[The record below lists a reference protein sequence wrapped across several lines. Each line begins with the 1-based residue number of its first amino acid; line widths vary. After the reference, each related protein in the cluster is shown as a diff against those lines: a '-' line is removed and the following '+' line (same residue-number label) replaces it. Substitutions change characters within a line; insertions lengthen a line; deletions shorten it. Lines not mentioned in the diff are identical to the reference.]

1 MWHNKNM
8 AQIEVQRIDDFPY
21 AVFDVIVRDDTV
33 TAHRVTLTRA
43 YYEQLTDDAVTA
55 EELVEKSFEYLLAR
69 EPNTS
74 ILSEF
79 DLKSITKYFSGYE
92 QEIKRKLQPG

>member
-8 AQIEVQRIDDFPY
+8 AQIEVQRIDDFPQ
-21 AVFDVIVRDDTV
+21 AIFDVVVRGETV

-43 YYEQLTDDAVTA
+43 YYEQLTAGAVTA
-55 EELVEKSFEYLLAR
+55 EELVEESFEFLLAR

-79 DLKSITKYFSGYE
+79 DLQGINKYFSGYE
-92 QEIKRKLQPG
+92 REMQRKFQPK